1 MAGAEPL
8 SDAEFTCRMAAF
20 EPFETS
26 PEIAVAV
33 SGGADS
39 LCLARF
45 AGRWAQ
51 ARGGRAL
58 GFVVDH
64 GLRPGSADEAETA
77 CRRAAALGLETRVLR
92 RRGAKP
98 RRGVQAAAR
107 AARREL
113 LARACREAGVLH
125 LLLGHHARDLA
136 ETLIIRR
143 AAGSGPRGLAGT
155 AAVTESEGVRW
166 LRPFLATPP
175 ERLRAT
181 LRAQG
186 LRWTEDPSNADP
198 AFART
203 AARRRLEAGAPG
215 AAAALLDEARRR
227 GRERAAHEEATAR
240 LLRRAVFLHPFG
252 YARIRRAPFAA
263 APADVAAAALAHIV
277 VCVGGRV
284 HAPRTRR
291 LERALASLTAAAPFT
306 LGGCR
311 VAPRGGDALAAREA
325 IPLPDLPLVPGGPP
339 ARWDGRFDLRA
350 SADAG
355 RAPFF
360 VRRLDDGSWAA
371 LRRRGAPFPVPA
383 LFRPGLPV
391 LFDLDGP
398 AALPHLS
405 TGGGG
410 PAPFAAA
417 FRPVRPLTEA
427 VFAPAAEL
435 C

>member
-1 MAGAEPL
+1 MAGPEPL
-8 SDAEFTCRMAAF
+8 SDAEFARLMAAF

-45 AGRWAQ
+45 AGRWAR
-51 ARGGRAL
+51 ARGGRAF
-58 GFVVDH
+58 GFAVDH

-77 CRRAAALGLETRVLR
+77 RRRAGELGLATRVLR
-92 RRGAKP
+92 WRGTKP
-98 RRGVQAAAR
+98 RSGVQAAAR

-113 LARACREAGVLH
+113 LARACREASVLH
-125 LLLGHHARDLA
+125 LLLGHHARDRA
-136 ETLIIRR
+136 ETLILRR
-143 AAGSGPRGLAGT
+143 AAGSGPRGLAGM
-155 AAVTESEGVRW
+155 AAVTEGAGVRW
-166 LRPFLATPP
+166 LRPFLTTLP
-175 ERLRAT
+175 ERLRAS
-181 LRAQG
+181 LRSQG
-186 LRWTEDPSNADP
+186 LCWTEDPSNADP

-203 AARRRLEAGAPG
+203 AARRRIESGAPG
-215 AAAALLDEARRR
+215 AVAALLDEARRR
-227 GRERAAHEEATAR
+227 GRERAAREEATAG
-240 LLRRAVFLHPFG
+240 LLRRAVRLHPFG
-252 YARIRRAPFAA
+252 CARIRRAPFAA
-263 APADVAAAALAHIV
+263 APADIATAALARVV

-291 LERALASLTAAAPFT
+291 LARALAALTAAAPFT

-311 VAPRGGDALAAREA
+311 IAPRGGDALVAREA
-325 IPLPDLPLVPGGPP
+325 LPLPALPLAPGGPP
-339 ARWDGRFDLRA
+339 ARWDGRFDLRV

-360 VRRLDDGSWAA
+360 VRRLADGSWAA
-371 LRRRGAPFPVPA
+371 LRRRGAPFPVPP

-405 TGGGG
+405 TGDGG
-410 PAPFAAA
+410 PAPFAAT
-417 FRPVRPLTEA
+417 FRPLRPLTEA